1 MLNDLLWKLLGKVGI
16 QKEGTI
22 VVGNRTPTQPMS
34 APVTEDYKVPQVTP
48 TVAPQYTPQPSTPT
62 TSQYQNSG
70 RLGQRA
76 PENAIKP
83 ISQASSKFGVP
94 MELLLDIAF
103 SESSYNPQTK
113 NEIGATG
120 LYQFT
125 PETWQDVLGYARN
138 PKMSLYG
145 ALPTEDPTDPLTN
158 ALAAAYLIKMGQ
170 LGKWDAS
177 EWNWGQKY
185 TPQELEGLGFYDQ
198 SLYHKSG
205 VRPSV
210 RLGK

>member
-1 MLNDLLWKLLGKVGI
+1 MLNDLLWKLLDKVGI

-34 APVTEDYKVPQVTP
+34 APVTEDYKVPEVTP
-48 TVAPQYTPQPSTPT
+48 TADYTPQPTSQPT
-62 TSQYQNSG
+62 TQYQTAG
-70 RLGQRA
+70 RLGQKA
-76 PENAIKP
+76 PESVISP
-83 ISQASSKFGVP
+83 ISQASSKFNVP
-94 MELLLDIAF
+94 LDLLLDIAF

-125 PETWQDVLGYARN
+125 PETWQDVLRYARN
-138 PKMSLYG
+138 PQMSLYG

-185 TPQELEGLGFYDQ
+185 TPQELEDLGFYDQ
-198 SLYHKSG
+198 SIYHKSG
-205 VRPSV
+205 VRPST
-210 RLGK
+210 RLGGE